1 MGGAPPRY
9 AYLDCNLAMT
19 GSFPSG
25 AVIIPAHNEAGV
37 ISRTLEAL
45 REVIEWGTVDVV
57 VACNGCR
64 DATAAIASRC
74 KGVHVVHVREASKTA
89 ALNAADEATERWP
102 RLYLDA
108 DIEVS
113 APALRAVFVALEDN
127 SLLAARPAFRYDTE
141 GASVL
146 VRAYYRARSRIPG
159 NAQGLWGAGAY
170 ALSFSGHERLGRF
183 PAFTGDDYY
192 VDRLFSDEEKAVLP
206 TEPVVVRTPR
216 TCSALLAVLRRTYR
230 GNAEQ
235 DRVSGGASSARTV
248 RELLSSVRGP
258 LSLFDAAVYVAFAG
272 AGRRRPLLARKLV
285 AVWERDDSS
294 R

>member
-1 MGGAPPRY
+1 
-9 AYLDCNLAMT
+9 MT
-19 GSFPSG
+19 GSHPSG
-25 AVIIPAHNEAGV
+25 AVIIPAHNEARV

-57 VACNGCR
+57 VACNGCV
-64 DATAAIASRC
+64 DGTEVIASRC
-74 KGVHVVHVREASKTA
+74 EGVRVLHVAAASKTA
-89 ALNAADEATERWP
+89 ALNAADQVTQRWP

-113 APALRAVFVALEDN
+113 APALRAVFAALEN
-127 SLLAARPAFRYDTE
+127 NTLLAARPAFRYDTA

-170 ALSFSGHERLGRF
+170 ALSYSGHERMGVF
-183 PAFTGDDYY
+183 PALTGDDYY
-192 VDRLFSDEEKAVLP
+192 VDRLFSAQEKAVLP

-216 TCSALLAVLRRTYR
+216 TCAALLSVLRRTYR
-230 GNAEQ
+230 GNAQQ
-235 DRVSGGASSARTV
+235 DRLAGGASTGRTL
-248 RELLSSVRGP
+248 RELLASVRGP
-258 LSLFDAAVYVAFAG
+258 LSVFDAAVYVVFAG
-272 AGRRRPLLARKLV
+272 AGRRRPLSRKMV
-285 AVWERDDSS
+285 PAWERDDSS